1 MLVVVFVSLL
11 VAGALAQSPGT
22 APGVV
27 WVIPVE
33 GTIEPGLSEF
43 VLRALRDA
51 RQAGAA
57 LILLEINSF
66 GGRVDAATEIR
77 DAIFASPVPTAA
89 FVADRA
95 ISAGAL
101 IALAT
106 ERIVMKPGATFG
118 AAQPQPLDEKT
129 LSYVRAEF
137 EATAEGRGRDPLIAA
152 AMVDASVV
160 VEGLSGPGQI
170 LTLTAASA
178 LARGYADFVASS
190 RREALE
196 LLGYGGAPVVEA
208 APTWA
213 EQVVR
218 FLTDPLV
225 AQILLI
231 VGVLGL
237 IAEVTS
243 PGWGVGGTVGL
254 IALALFFG
262 SRFIVGIL
270 GVEAILLFLVGLVLI
285 LVELFVIPGFG
296 IAGVLGLA
304 GIGAS
309 LFFSFPD
316 PRTAF
321 QALAITAVAIV
332 VTVVI
337 FLRRFQ
343 GAALW
348 GRLILTQKQE
358 EEYRPTAAD
367 YSHLVGAVG
376 VVRTQLRPAGRIE
389 IDGEYYDAVSEGQM
403 VAPGTAVRVVLV
415 EGSRIVVRP
424 IPQSEGQKGND

>member
-178 LARGYADFVASS
+178 LARGYADFAQ
-190 RREALE
+190 RGLRGAE
-196 LLGYGGAPVVEA
+196 LLGNLRAVAVVVEHLLNA
-208 APTWA
+208 AQLPLYTA
-213 EQVVR
+213 QPALQLITRGRGFQFHSAIKLERGMFFPRPGGRVEQ
-218 FLTDPLV
+218 PLLQQRQ
-225 AQILLI
+225 AHGPPNTHLL
-231 VGVLGL
+231 
-237 IAEVTS
+237 
-243 PGWGVGGTVGL
+243 
-254 IALALFFG
+254 
-262 SRFIVGIL
+262 R
-270 GVEAILLFLVGLVLI
+270 
-285 LVELFVIPGFG
+285 
-296 IAGVLGLA
+296 
-304 GIGAS
+304 
-309 LFFSFPD
+309 
-316 PRTAF
+316 
-321 QALAITAVAIV
+321 
-332 VTVVI
+332 
-337 FLRRFQ
+337 
-343 GAALW
+343 
-348 GRLILTQKQE
+348 
-358 EEYRPTAAD
+358 
-367 YSHLVGAVG
+367 
-376 VVRTQLRPAGRIE
+376 
-389 IDGEYYDAVSEGQM
+389 
-403 VAPGTAVRVVLV
+403 
-415 EGSRIVVRP
+415 
-424 IPQSEGQKGND
+424 

>member
-11 VAGALAQSPGT
+11 VAGALAQSPNG
-22 APGVV
+22 AGRRL
-27 WVIPVE
+27 VIPVE

-51 RQAGAA
+51 RQAG
-57 LILLEINSF
+57 ERPSF
-66 GGRVDAATEIR
+66 SSKSTASVDGRCGNGEPR
-77 DAIFASPVPTAA
+77 CHLRFPVPTAA

-106 ERIVMKPGATFG
+106 RRIVMKPGATFG

-129 LSYVRAEF
+129 LSYVRADF

-196 LLGYGGAPVVEA
+196 LLGYGAAPVVEA

-316 PRTAF
+316 SRTAF

-337 FLRRFQ
+337 FLSGFRGRS
-343 GAALW
+343 G

-358 EEYRPTAAD
+358 EDTARLQPTIHIWSVPSA
-367 YSHLVGAVG
+367 
-376 VVRTQLRPAGRIE
+376 VRTKLRPAGRIE
-389 IDGEYYDAVSEGQM
+389 IDGEHYDAVSEGQM
-403 VAPGTAVRVVLV
+403 VAPGTAVA
-415 EGSRIVVRP
+415 P
-424 IPQSEGQKGND
+424 CW

>member
-196 LLGYGGAPVVEA
+196 LLGYGAAPVVEA

-254 IALALFFG
+254 IALALF
-262 SRFIVGIL
+262 S
-270 GVEAILLFLVGLVLI
+270 
-285 LVELFVIPGFG
+285 
-296 IAGVLGLA
+296 
-304 GIGAS
+304 
-309 LFFSFPD
+309 
-316 PRTAF
+316 
-321 QALAITAVAIV
+321 
-332 VTVVI
+332 
-337 FLRRFQ
+337 
-343 GAALW
+343 
-348 GRLILTQKQE
+348 
-358 EEYRPTAAD
+358 AAD
-367 YSHLVGAVG
+367 SSWAYS
-376 VVRTQLRPAGRIE
+376 E
-389 IDGEYYDAVSEGQM
+389 
-403 VAPGTAVRVVLV
+403 
-415 EGSRIVVRP
+415 
-424 IPQSEGQKGND
+424 